1 MRGREGNGGKVM
13 RAEMGSAAR
22 LKVDYGEGKY
32 GCCSSGR
39 EKNERRDAGT
49 VDGHHFAMGT

>member
-1 MRGREGNGGKVM
+1 M

-49 VDGHHFAMGT
+49 VDGHHFAMVT